1 MKSIHRLFSRF
12 DIVSAMALILLFSS
26 GADAATLGAPD

>member
-1 MKSIHRLFSRF
+1 MKSIHRPFSRF

-26 GADAATLGAPD
+26 GATLRHSGA